1 MRVPPSGALTGDD
14 HKHMA
19 ADLERAAL
27 TRALGQVAGRDA
39 AALREV
45 YRRTSAKLLGVCLRI
60 LNDRDEAEDVL
71 QEVYITVWNK
81 ADRFDATRA
90 SPITWLVSIARNR
103 AIDRI
108 RARRPTADLEA
119 GAAVPDPQP
128 SALTILEGR
137 ADSARLAGCLDQLD
151 ERHANAVRT
160 AFFQGVTY
168 DALAL
173 KLGVPLGTMK
183 TWIRRSLISLRA
195 CLQA

>member
-119 GAAVPDPQP
+119 GA
-128 SALTILEGR
+128 
-137 ADSARLAGCLDQLD
+137 DSARLAGCLDQLD